1 MSQANL
7 PNITPT
13 ITVTR
18 ADSLNLLLASIALE
32 ELGLAHII
40 NAEAEKIQVALGT
53 IPGLS
58 PFPTL
63 SQILAVN
70 TSINTTL
77 QNTTKKEMLLQFK
90 LEEVL
95 QEPSFTGPTGPGGAT
110 GPAGGPTGPTGAT
123 GPTGPAGATGAT
135 GPTGPFIAALSRA
148 YFASTSLAS
157 FASGI
162 AFPIDTIQQVTG
174 SDIALVGT
182 DTVTLQ
188 PGRYQIHYTH
198 AGDPLGPTGLECLAM
213 ELQLNGSQ
221 ILGSY
226 IWTADPVPI
235 PVPENAI
242 HLHMDNKI
250 IITIVNA
257 SNLQII
263 NRSSGNGS
271 GIFGPVAAFI
281 GGNNPVRTSIDI
293 TRIG

>member
-1 MSQANL
+1 M
-7 PNITPT
+7 
-13 ITVTR
+13 
-18 ADSLNLLLASIALE
+18 
-32 ELGLAHII
+32 
-40 NAEAEKIQVALGT
+40 
-53 IPGLS
+53 
-58 PFPTL
+58 
-63 SQILAVN
+63 
-70 TSINTTL
+70 
-77 QNTTKKEMLLQFK
+77 
-90 LEEVL
+90 EEVL

-123 GPTGPAGATGAT
+123 GPTGPAGATGPT
-135 GPTGPFIAALSRA
+135 GPTGPFISALSRA
-148 YFASTSLAS
+148 YFASTSLAT
-157 FASGI
+157 FASGT

-182 DTVTLQ
+182 DTVSLQ

-198 AGDPLGPTGLECLAM
+198 SGDPLGPTGLEVLAM
-213 ELQLNGSQ
+213 ELQLNGSP

-235 PVPENAI
+235 PAPENAI

-271 GIFGPVAAFI
+271 GISPPVAAFI